1 MRLVVVVLVLAACA
15 PQKQVRR
22 WPEHRRQKDAR
33 IEVLERQ
40 SQDLA
45 TRLTALEAE
54 LARLRTASAAAP
66 AAPAE
71 VPSPPQ

>member
-1 MRLVVVVLVLAACA
+1 MRLVVLVLVLAACA

-40 SQDLA
+40 AEALT
-45 TRLTALEAE
+45 TRVTALEAE
-54 LARLRTASAAAP
+54 LARLRAAP
-66 AAPAE
+66 ASATPESAA